1 MRFEHSELLWLA
13 GLVVALLGWFLIW
26 SWRVRQ
32 RLMTRFIQARLLD
45 GLTVRLEPGRERRRR
60 VVLVGVVLLLF
71 LAMARPQWGY
81 QWEEAH
87 RRGLDVLVAVDTSRS
102 MLATDLQPSRL
113 ERAKLAARDL
123 MRMNEGDRM
132 GLVAFA
138 GTAFLQCPLTLDE
151 QAFRQSLSA
160 VDTRIIPQGG
170 TALAQA
176 IRVARDAFKDE
187 DNFRVL
193 VLISDGE
200 DHDEG
205 ALAEAAKAAEAGMRI
220 FTLGVGTVG
229 GEVLRVVNEA
239 GETEYIKDDGGNV
252 VKSRLNEGLLR
263 EVATVGQGFYLPLA
277 APNAMEVLYEEGLAP
292 LPRSEVSSRLTRR
305 FHERFYWPL
314 GLAILLLMWETV
326 LPRSARLKKLA
337 AVVLAGWFCAGGS
350 VVAAVS
356 AGGAMRAYEEGR
368 YREAMEQYR
377 ELAEKDPKDL
387 RLAYNLGTAA
397 YRAGDYGVAAGA
409 FTNALSGADLQL
421 QQKSFYN
428 LGNTLFQMGEGST
441 DFAEKSARWTQA
453 TNNYNAAMQ
462 LDPEDT
468 SARDNLLYVSRK
480 LEELQQQQQQQQQ
493 QGGDQGDQQEQ
504 QDQNQ
509 QDQQQRQQG
518 QDQQQDQGQQE
529 QQGDSGEQRQDS
541 QQQQQGED
549 GQGQQQQSGR
559 GEEDAGQ
566 EQQQSGSEG
575 EAGEG
580 EEQEAG
586 ASGGAEGEG
595 GEQGGEQ
602 REGRVAGQMT
612 AAEARRFLDEQR
624 DGERTMI
631 FLPKGTNRSG
641 VRVLKDW

>member
-1 MRFEHSELLWLA
+1 M
-13 GLVVALLGWFLIW
+13 V
-26 SWRVRQ
+26 
-32 RLMTRFIQARLLD
+32 
-45 GLTVRLEPGRERRRR
+45 
-60 VVLVGVVLLLF
+60 
-71 LAMARPQWGY
+71 
-81 QWEEAH
+81 
-87 RRGLDVLVAVDTSRS
+87 VAVDTSRS
-102 MLATDLQPSRL
+102 MLATDLPPSRL

-151 QAFRQSLSA
+151 QAFRQSLAA

-205 ALAEAAKAAEAGMRI
+205 ALEEATKAAEAGLRI
-220 FTLGVGTVG
+220 FTLGVGTLG
-229 GEVLRVVNEA
+229 GEVLQVVNEA
-239 GETEYIKDDGGNV
+239 GEREYIKDDGGNV

-305 FHERFYWPL
+305 YHERFYWPL
-314 GLAILLLMWETV
+314 GLAILLLVVETM
-326 LPRSARLKKLA
+326 LPRAARPKKAAGVMQVALLSLVVGGSAM
-337 AVVLAGWFCAGGS
+337 AGGS
-350 VVAAVS
+350 
-356 AGGAMRAYEEGR
+356 AGEAMRAYEEGR
-368 YREAMEQYR
+368 YGEAMEQYR

-397 YRAGDYGVAAGA
+397 YRAGDYGVAARA

-421 QQKSFYN
+421 QQRSFYN
-428 LGNTLFQMGEGST
+428 LGNTLFQMGEGAT
-441 DFAEKSARWTQA
+441 DFVEKSALWTQA
-453 TNNYNAAMQ
+453 TNNYSAAMQ
-462 LDPEDT
+462 LDPADT
-468 SARDNLLYVSRK
+468 AARDNLLYVSRK

-493 QGGDQGDQQEQ
+493 QGGDQGEQQEQ

-509 QDQQQRQQG
+509 QDQQQQQG
-518 QDQQQDQGQQE
+518 QDSSGQQGQEQQQEQGQQE
-529 QQGDSGEQRQDS
+529 QQGDSGEQRQDQ
-541 QQQQQGED
+541 QQQQQGQD
-549 GQGQQQQSGR
+549 GQGQPQQSGQ

-566 EQQQSGSEG
+566 EQQQPGSRG

-595 GEQGGEQ
+595 GEQEGEQ